1 MVEASTSMR
10 IFSSIV
16 TETPMRPKSSIMV
29 VTSCRCGTFDTVT
42 GPSANRQPARIGR
55 VAFLAPEM
63 RISPSSAIPPLICNL
78 STSLPCVFVRSKHLK
93 CERVNFVAHGRAQRR
108 IHHLVALYGFLADKC
123 RRNDDGLEVHV
134 IVAGHHRLAA
144 AQCRLDDCRYLVW
157 FHAASSKNCSSLPLR
172 DREIQQPLYHSRMIP
187 DFTDEDLV
195 ELGRQ
200 ALTVEI
206 DGLRAQLPRLGQDFA
221 RACRICLNCRG
232 RIVVTGMGKSGHIG
246 GKIAA
251 TLASTGTPSFFVH
264 PGEASHGDVGM
275 ITRDDVVLALS
286 NSGETAE
293 ILTILPVIKRLGV
306 PLIAFTGNA
315 DSALG
320 RIASVHLDI
329 RVPAEACPLNLAPT
343 ASTTAALAVG
353 DALAVAL
360 LKARGFTEEDFARSH
375 PAGALGRRLWYVKD
389 VMRSGLDVPTVRADT
404 TMFDGLME
412 ITSKGLGMTAIVD
425 AEQHVLGVFTDGDLR
440 RALDRA
446 ADLRNTPMSE
456 VMTRNPKSVRPGTL
470 AAEAVHL
477 MDTYRITSLIVTD
490 DD

>member
-1 MVEASTSMR
+1 M
-10 IFSSIV
+10 
-16 TETPMRPKSSIMV
+16 
-29 VTSCRCGTFDTVT
+29 
-42 GPSANRQPARIGR
+42 N
-55 VAFLAPEM
+55 
-63 RISPSSAIPPLICNL
+63 
-78 STSLPCVFVRSKHLK
+78 
-93 CERVNFVAHGRAQRR
+93 
-108 IHHLVALYGFLADKC
+108 
-123 RRNDDGLEVHV
+123 
-134 IVAGHHRLAA
+134 
-144 AQCRLDDCRYLVW
+144 
-157 FHAASSKNCSSLPLR
+157 
-172 DREIQQPLYHSRMIP
+172 P

-275 ITRDDVVLALS
+275 ITREDVVLALS

-320 RIASVHLDI
+320 RIATVHLDI

-375 PAGALGRRLWYVKD
+375 PAGALGRRLLYVKD
-389 VMRSGLDVPTVRADT
+389 VMRSGKDVPRVRADAT
-404 TMFDGLME
+404 LAQGLME
-412 ITSKGLGMTAIVD
+412 VSSKRLGMTAIVD
-425 AEQHVLGVFTDGDLR
+425 DAMHVLGVFTDGDLR
-440 RALDRA
+440 RALDRS
-446 ADLRNTPMSE
+446 ADLHSTRMDQ
-456 VMTRNPKSVRPGTL
+456 VMTRNPKSVLPNML

-477 MDTYRITSLIVTD
+477 MEAHSITSLVVLDTD
-490 DD
+490 AKVVGALNVHDLLRAGVF